1 MLMNVIV
8 GIWREFGN
16 EEGRKK
22 EETVS
27 ADCDISCP
35 SHTVIFTRLFPFFSF
50 SLQYNQRVLIISFY
64 YATVF
69 IRIFIIDCKNILSLV
84 KGILIKPSLYCTSRK
99 ILSPYINLFSQLNQ

>member
-50 SLQYNQRVLIISFY
+50 SFSLSNTTNQRVLFIFYLFFIPYYQVLIISF
-64 YATVF
+64 
-69 IRIFIIDCKNILSLV
+69 
-84 KGILIKPSLYCTSRK
+84 
-99 ILSPYINLFSQLNQ
+99 

>member
-50 SLQYNQRVLIISFY
+50 SLQYNQRVLFIFFFFIPYSKSLSFH
-64 YATVF
+64 F
-69 IRIFIIDCKNILSLV
+69 IMLRFLLEY
-84 KGILIKPSLYCTSRK
+84 LL
-99 ILSPYINLFSQLNQ
+99 